1 MLLVYVDD
9 ILAVSEVAEELV
21 GVIGSKFKLKKS
33 SVGRP
38 SRYLGGG
45 IERIQTDY
53 GRIIWS
59 ANCIEYVRSAIDIVK
74 KDLSSDPIP
83 LHRRG
88 DGKRPFPSS
97 YRPELDTS
105 PELEDIS
112 KYQQYIGVLRW
123 ACELGRI
130 DILTE
135 VSVLSQHLCNP
146 REGHLDAVYRIFNY
160 LDKRRKA
167 IPGKLGFDPVRPDD
181 VVSPLDGASIS
192 KVDWAEFY
200 PDAEEQLP
208 RRMPTPHGAAVLPEH
223 PDRSRSQP
231 KQLLQH
237 VKPILQPPDHATE
250 QQPCRPSHARGL
262 HLTTKQS
269 AQPREAS
276 QKIPH

>member
-1 MLLVYVDD
+1 MESAYLCADCLEKVWCVAGSEFGSDKGKVLLIVRALYGLNSSGVAWRAMLAKVLREEMHFVPTEADPDVYIRQASKANGELYYEMLLVYVDD

-45 IERIQTDY
+45 IERIQTDD

-97 YRPELDTS
+97 YRHELDTS

-112 KYQQYIGVLRW
+112 KYQQYIGVL
-123 ACELGRI
+123 
-130 DILTE
+130 
-135 VSVLSQHLCNP
+135 
-146 REGHLDAVYRIFNY
+146 
-160 LDKRRKA
+160 
-167 IPGKLGFDPVRPDD
+167 
-181 VVSPLDGASIS
+181 
-192 KVDWAEFY
+192 
-200 PDAEEQLP
+200 
-208 RRMPTPHGAAVLPEH
+208 
-223 PDRSRSQP
+223 
-231 KQLLQH
+231 
-237 VKPILQPPDHATE
+237 
-250 QQPCRPSHARGL
+250 
-262 HLTTKQS
+262 
-269 AQPREAS
+269 
-276 QKIPH
+276 